1 MTELRTPPS
10 VQAGPAPLPAP
21 RGWRVISGWWR
32 WAWRQLTSMRTALVL
47 LFMLALASVPGSV
60 IPQQGIDPAAVAQYY
75 AAHPALAPIMAR
87 LSLFNVFAA
96 PWFAAIYLLLFLSL
110 AGCVLP
116 RTFRLV
122 GSARQLPPRAPRNLA
137 RLPLAASYRTALTPA
152 EALESAAGLLSGK
165 RFRLRTG
172 EGWVAAEKGYLREVG
187 NLLFHIALL
196 ALLGS
201 VAVGGIFGYKAD
213 RLLVSGQSFGNTV
226 TALDQFR
233 PGRLV
238 TPGDLQP
245 FSITLDNFVAHYV
258 TSGSTRGEPSSF
270 DASLLYSDRPGAP
283 EHRYLLQVNH
293 PLQVD
298 GVRVYLIGHGYAPVF
313 RITDGAGRVVFDSPV
328 PFIPVEQSGLTSEGV
343 IKVPDADPDQL
354 GFAGVFL
361 PTAIDI
367 NGRLQSAFP
376 AALLPRVSLVSY
388 AGNLG
393 LNSGPSQ
400 SVYQLVTT
408 HMRRL
413 PILPRPLAPGQSMKL
428 PGHAGTLTF
437 TGYRQ
442 WASLAITYDPGQL
455 PALISGILAI
465 AGLLLSFAVRR
476 RRVFVRAAAAADGTT
491 VVYLGGLARSDAAGG
506 FETEFASLT
515 GEITQS
521 QDGSQLTGPAGRAAE
536 GPASRDA
543 AAAFDSPAAPGRDS
557 AVVGEPPANGDHP
570 SPDIGGEPSGP
581 RTDSEPSLRHDEGE

>member
-1 MTELRTPPS
+1 M
-10 VQAGPAPLPAP
+10 
-21 RGWRVISGWWR
+21 
-32 WAWRQLTSMRTALVL
+32 
-47 LFMLALASVPGSV
+47 
-60 IPQQGIDPAAVAQYY
+60 
-75 AAHPALAPIMAR
+75 
-87 LSLFNVFAA
+87 
-96 PWFAAIYLLLFLSL
+96 
-110 AGCVLP
+110 
-116 RTFRLV
+116 
-122 GSARQLPPRAPRNLA
+122 
-137 RLPLAASYRTALTPA
+137 
-152 EALESAAGLLSGK
+152 
-165 RFRLRTG
+165 
-172 EGWVAAEKGYLREVG
+172 
-187 NLLFHIALL
+187 
-196 ALLGS
+196 
-201 VAVGGIFGYKAD
+201 
-213 RLLVSGQSFGNTV
+213 
-226 TALDQFR
+226 
-233 PGRLV
+233 
-238 TPGDLQP
+238 
-245 FSITLDNFVAHYV
+245 
-258 TSGSTRGEPSSF
+258 
-270 DASLLYSDRPGAP
+270 
-283 EHRYLLQVNH
+283 
-293 PLQVD
+293 
-298 GVRVYLIGHGYAPVF
+298 
-313 RITDGAGRVVFDSPV
+313 
-328 PFIPVEQSGLTSEGV
+328 
-343 IKVPDADPDQL
+343 
-354 GFAGVFL
+354 FL

-367 NGRLQSAFP
+367 DGRLQSAFP

-521 QDGSQLTGPAGRAAE
+521 QDGSQLTGPADRAAE

-557 AVVGEPPANGDHP
+557 AAVGEPPANGDHP
-570 SPDIGGEPSGP
+570 SPGIGGEPSGP